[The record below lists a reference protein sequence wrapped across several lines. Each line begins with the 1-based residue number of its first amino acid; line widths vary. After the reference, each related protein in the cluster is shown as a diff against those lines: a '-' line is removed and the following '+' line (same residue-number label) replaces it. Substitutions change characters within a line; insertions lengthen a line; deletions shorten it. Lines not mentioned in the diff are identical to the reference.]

1 MAAGQ
6 VLLERLASAV
16 VPSVLPIVSA
26 AVAAAV
32 PHAAPRGASAGAAP
46 PHAGSAGRRHAP
58 APAAAPHAPAAGYY
72 SRELAEN
79 VCGEKVFDTDAI
91 RLSDS
96 QRFLAQQAP
105 PRDHR
110 SGRRQRRSAPPSC
123 GSGTLSSRPAGR
135 CFALS
140 FAGAGRRLPRAPQVF
155 VRDTR
160 PLRAACIPR
169 LPVRYNNFARGCGA
183 AAAAPDALH
192 VV

>member
-72 SRELAEN
+72 SREMAEK
-79 VCGEKVFDTDAI
+79 VSGEKAFDTDAI
-91 RLSDS
+91 QLSDS
-96 QRFLAQQAP
+96 QRFLAL
-105 PRDHR
+105 RDLGRTR
-110 SGRRQRRSAPPSC
+110 SK
-123 GSGTLSSRPAGR
+123 
-135 CFALS
+135 
-140 FAGAGRRLPRAPQVF
+140 LPRAIIEV
-155 VRDTR
+155 VG
-160 PLRAACIPR
+160 ASGG
-169 LPVRYNNFARGCGA
+169 ARRRA
-183 AAAAPDALH
+183 AAAAP
-192 VV
+192 